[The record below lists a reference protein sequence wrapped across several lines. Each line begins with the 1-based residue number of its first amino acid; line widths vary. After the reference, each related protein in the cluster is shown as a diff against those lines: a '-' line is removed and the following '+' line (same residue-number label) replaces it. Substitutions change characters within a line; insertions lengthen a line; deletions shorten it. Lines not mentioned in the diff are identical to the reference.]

1 MQLQAQT
8 EIQVTSSGTQA
19 SRPLKRKRGRE
30 NRTKF
35 PIGEKIVVEDVS
47 IFGQP
52 TQPRSIQSRFSSALG
67 AAVRDIFDCS
77 ILRWRLIGEGPKTD
91 LWEKIL
97 EAFSFPPNSLAL
109 VKKFTMKQAVISL

>member
-1 MQLQAQT
+1 
-8 EIQVTSSGTQA
+8 
-19 SRPLKRKRGRE
+19 
-30 NRTKF
+30 
-35 PIGEKIVVEDVS
+35 
-47 IFGQP
+47 
-52 TQPRSIQSRFSSALG
+52 
-67 AAVRDIFDCS
+67 VRDIFDCS

>member
-35 PIGEKIVVEDVS
+35 PIGEKNFVEEVS
-47 IFGQP
+47 LFGQP
-52 TQPRSIQSRFSSALG
+52 TQPRVIQSRFSSTLG
-67 AAVRDIFDCS
+67 ATVRDIFDC
-77 ILRWRLIGEGPKTD
+77 LIPH
-91 LWEKIL
+91 
-97 EAFSFPPNSLAL
+97 
-109 VKKFTMKQAVISL
+109 